1 MAEFKVNRIIRIT
14 NRGHVLGGDIIA
26 GEINAGDIIEVLM
39 GDGNTISIKINS
51 VEFIDWI
58 KEQKFEIGLM
68 LGILE
73 ENVKIHVE
81 KLVGEKVSVTNG
93 Y

>member
-14 NRGHVLGGDIIA
+14 NRGHVLGGNIIA
-26 GEINAGDIIEVLM
+26 GEINEGDIIDVLTD
-39 GDGNTISIKINS
+39 DGNTIGIKIKS

-81 KLVGEKVSVTNG
+81 NIVGEIVHIVTGN
-93 Y
+93 